1 MKAPGTRTGA
11 LCVKRVKA
19 SDREDRSRLEA
30 TSTRLAAVSLG
41 CVAVYK
47 FSLPHSHIKEIRF
60 RLGEGGTGKRSPIH
74 LQSSIPTTNG

>member
-1 MKAPGTRTGA
+1 MKTPGIRNGA
-11 LCVKRVKA
+11 LCVKRAKA

-47 FSLPHSHIKEIRF
+47 FSPPHSHVKEIRSL
-60 RLGEGGTGKRSPIH
+60 LGEGGTGTRLPIR
-74 LQSSIPTTNG
+74 L